1 MFHPYPETACFR
13 NIKKKSRSPCVFTG
27 FHNNFSFLHTLV
39 TCIFSLSR
47 YFMQGFRNN
56 KSHGFNQVLIYVSI
70 GKPMT
75 QASCH
80 QSDKWRGVIG
90 SHLG

>member
-1 MFHPYPETACFR
+1 
-13 NIKKKSRSPCVFTG
+13 
-27 FHNNFSFLHTLV
+27 
-39 TCIFSLSR
+39 
-47 YFMQGFRNN
+47 MQGFRNN

-80 QSDKWRGVIG
+80 QSDKWQGVIG
-90 SHLG
+90 SHLGSSECTIRKVSLQKRQNIDNVEAGWQVNI